1 LNFIASFWGMKNI
14 FQLTI
19 LMSVLTFAG
28 IRSGTAQSQ
37 FSGWA
42 ATFQNY
48 KLSPKWGFYFD
59 IQYRST
65 DQWKQMQALL
75 IRPGVNY
82 YFKPNIT
89 GTVGYAIIPQ
99 QRIAGGVT
107 GYLPEH
113 RTWQQLIVSHNA
125 HLSRKARNTAIQHR
139 FRLEQRYLPRF
150 HAEGESLVK
159 DKHVYAGR
167 FRYFTRAVIPL
178 GGVHSV
184 SAPPADA
191 TSGGAAQAGPAVV
204 SRAFTQGFFA
214 SIQNEI
220 FVNVGDPSPVN
231 GKFFDQNR
239 AYVSIG
245 YRCSKQFDVEMGY
258 LNQYISGAGNNSTVN
273 HVLQV
278 ATYVRL

>member
-1 LNFIASFWGMKNI
+1 MKQTLRLTLGSFM
-14 FQLTI
+14 LTAA
-19 LMSVLTFAG
+19 LTFAG
-28 IRSGTAQSQ
+28 TRPAMAQSQ

-59 IQYRST
+59 IQYRTT
-65 DQWKQMQALL
+65 DQWKQMHSLL
-75 IRPGVNY
+75 IRPGINY

-99 QRIAGGVT
+99 QRISGGVR

-113 RTWQQLIVSHNA
+113 RTWEQVIVSHNV
-125 HLSRKARNTAIQHR
+125 HLSRKARNTTVQHR
-139 FRLEQRYLPRF
+139 FRLEQRYIPKF
-150 HAEGESLVK
+150 HAEGEALVR
-159 DKHVYAGR
+159 DKNVYAGR
-167 FRYFTRAVIPL
+167 FRYFTRAVIPF
-178 GGVHSV
+178 GGVHQV
-184 SAPPADA
+184 TAPSAPA
-191 TSGGAAQAGPAVV
+191 TSDAPNTNTV
-204 SRAFTQGFFA
+204 SRAFAQGFFA

-220 FVNVGDPSPVN
+220 FLNVGDPSPVN

>member
-1 LNFIASFWGMKNI
+1 MKNTL
-14 FQLTI
+14 QLTI
-19 LMSVLTFAG
+19 LMALLTFAV
-28 IRSGTAQSQ
+28 IRPVSAQSQ

-65 DQWKQMQALL
+65 DRWKQMHSLL

-89 GTVGYAIIPQ
+89 GTVGYLIVPQ
-99 QRIAGGVT
+99 QRLSGGVT

-113 RTWQQLIVSHNA
+113 RIWEQVVFSHNVA
-125 HLSRKARNTAIQHR
+125 LSRKARNTAIQHR
-139 FRLEQRYLPRF
+139 FRLEQRYIPRF
-150 HAEGESLVK
+150 HAEGQSLVK

-167 FRYFTRAVIPL
+167 LRYFTRAVIPI
-178 GGVHSV
+178 GGMHSV
-184 SAPPADA
+184 SAPPADPA
-191 TSGGAAQAGPAVV
+191 TGSTTQAQPSAS

-214 SIQNEI
+214 AIQNEI
-220 FVNVGDPSPVN
+220 FLNVGDPSPVN

-239 AYVSIG
+239 AYLAVG

-273 HVLQV
+273 HVLQL